1 MNLDDSRELKR
12 RLGFGV
18 NLNSDEDR
26 RRLAEVI
33 NAKLWFR
40 GQPIVGEESE
50 FALLKTS
57 KHLLANLQE
66 KNRLLADYHCP
77 ADARIQAFLDRY
89 LAGCGCD
96 IPRMPTSALQLEH
109 HGLARTLS
117 LPPDK
122 DSYTSEYLDSYRIEQ
137 GVLHNPRSDRRTT
150 KGVFHIVEGGLPIP
164 HDKKE
169 VSKAVF
175 AALLAQALS
184 PPESV
189 MEIPF
194 TSSQQERARL
204 FVSLLL
210 RPEVMPG
217 VGGICE
223 ERSLET
229 RFFAP
234 GSLVANLDFVESIF
248 GNAGDPYL
256 TENDAALDPFHWT
269 GHTGCVVLAPHLV
282 SIGKKELGLPHV
294 SEATDRQKRDGMCWE
309 SADERYNN
317 GGGFKLACR
326 DASGVMVTLIADNY
340 FG

>member
-1 MNLDDSRELKR
+1 M
-12 RLGFGV
+12 

-26 RRLAEVI
+26 LRLTEVI

-40 GQPIVGEESE
+40 GQPIVGKESE

-66 KNRLLADYHCP
+66 KNRLLAEYHCP
-77 ADARIQAFLDRY
+77 VDARIQSFLNRY
-89 LAGCGCD
+89 LADCD
-96 IPRMPTSALQLEH
+96 VPKLPTSALQLEH

-122 DSYTSEYLDSYRIEQ
+122 DSYKSEHVDSYRIEQ
-137 GVLHNPRSDRRTT
+137 GVLHNPRNDRRTT
-150 KGVFHIVEGGLPIP
+150 KGVFHIVEGELPIP
-164 HDKKE
+164 HDKKQ
-169 VSKAVF
+169 VPKAVF
-175 AALLAQALS
+175 AALLAQAFS
-184 PPESV
+184 PPKEV

-194 TSSQQERARL
+194 TSSQEERARL

-210 RPEVMPG
+210 RPVVTPG
-217 VGGICE
+217 VRGVCE

-234 GSLVANLDFVESIF
+234 GSLVSNLDFVESIF

-256 TENDAALDPFHWT
+256 SENDAALDPAHWT

-282 SIGKKELGLPHV
+282 LLGKRNWVCHMFQRPPNGKNATVCAGSPVKSATTTAAGSRWLAGTLP
-294 SEATDRQKRDGMCWE
+294 
-309 SADERYNN
+309 
-317 GGGFKLACR
+317 
-326 DASGVMVTLIADNY
+326 ASWSR
-340 FG
+340 

>member
-1 MNLDDSRELKR
+1 M
-12 RLGFGV
+12 
-18 NLNSDEDR
+18 
-26 RRLAEVI
+26 
-33 NAKLWFR
+33 
-40 GQPIVGEESE
+40 
-50 FALLKTS
+50 
-57 KHLLANLQE
+57 
-66 KNRLLADYHCP
+66 
-77 ADARIQAFLDRY
+77 
-89 LAGCGCD
+89 
-96 IPRMPTSALQLEH
+96 EH

-122 DSYTSEYLDSYRIEQ
+122 DSYTSEYLNSYRIEQ

-150 KGVFHIVEGGLPIP
+150 KGVFHIVEGGLAIP
-164 HDKKE
+164 HDKIE
-169 VSKAVF
+169 VPKAVF
-175 AALLAQALS
+175 AALLGQALC
-184 PPESV
+184 PPESI

-194 TSSQQERARL
+194 TSSQEERARL

-217 VGGICE
+217 VEGICE
-223 ERSLET
+223 ARSLET

-256 TENDAALDPFHWT
+256 TENDSALDPFHWT

-282 SIGKKELGLPHV
+282 SIGKKELGLPNI

-317 GGGFKLACR
+317 L
-326 DASGVMVTLIADNY
+326 SLIHI
-340 FG
+340 